1 MYRIILND
9 QKIDSLREI
18 TRFLITFGFDCYISR
33 DYNDA
38 ANLIESKK
46 PDLFIFNIDQPFEK
60 GKQLVHEIRLK
71 DHKLPIIAYSNMNSV
86 QNIVT
91 AIKTGVNEF
100 LEKPIS
106 NQNLIH
112 IIENY
117 LPPKTTDRL
126 EQQPAAS
133 KDLNE
138 FKDIIGKSSSIKE
151 LFQKVQKISKV
162 QSTVL
167 LVGESGT
174 GKELI
179 AKNIHLL
186 SDRKN
191 KPFIPLDCSTL
202 PSNLLESEL
211 FGFEKGAFTGATRS
225 KPGVLEL
232 ANHGTL
238 FLDEITELD
247 YSLQTKLLRFLQE
260 RNFRRIG
267 GKELINVDI
276 KVITATNRDPLEA
289 VEKKILRKDLYYRIN
304 VVPLKIPPLRERT
317 EDIPLL
323 VKHFIEFNNNYLDR
337 NIKGMTLEALNK
349 LKEYNWP
356 GNIRELQ
363 NVIEHMMALTET
375 ETIDINNLPA
385 HIKQIENDNL
395 ADHYRLQTFKKA
407 KKMYMSKFVINY
419 LTDLLQKCNW
429 NITKVSLISGLSRRQ
444 IYNLL
449 NTYNIK
455 KKSN

>member
-1 MYRIILND
+1 MYKIILND

-18 TRFLITFGFDCYISR
+18 TRFLITFGFDCYIAR

-38 ANLIESKK
+38 ANLIESEK

-60 GKQLVHEIRLK
+60 GKQLVHNIRQK
-71 DHKLPIIAYSNMNSV
+71 DNKMPIIAYSNMNSV

-91 AIKTGVNEF
+91 AIKSGVNEF
-100 LEKPIS
+100 LEKPVS
-106 NQNLIH
+106 NQNLIQ

-117 LPPKTTDRL
+117 LPPKTIDHL
-126 EQQPAAS
+126 EKKQ
-133 KDLNE
+133 KTKNDFNE
-138 FKDIIGKSSSIKE
+138 FKDIIGKSTSIKE
-151 LFQKVQKISKV
+151 LFQKVQKIAKV

-167 LVGESGT
+167 LIGESGT

-276 KVITATNRDPLEA
+276 KVITATNRDPVEA
-289 VEKKILRKDLYYRIN
+289 IEKKILRRDLYYRIN

-323 VKHFIEFNNNYLDR
+323 VKHFIEFNNNFLDR
-337 NIKGMTLEALNK
+337 NINGITQEALNK
-349 LKEYNWP
+349 LKEYDWP

-385 HIKQIENDNL
+385 HIKQTNNDDFI
-395 ADHYRLQTFKKA
+395 DHYHLHTFKKA
-407 KKMYMSKFVINY
+407 KKMYMSKFVTNY
-419 LTDLLQKCNW
+419 FTDLLQKCNG

-444 IYNLL
+444 IYNIL
-449 NTYNIK
+449 NTYNIEK
-455 KKSN
+455 KLN